1 MGFASSPTRL
11 AALDPLAGLLEKARI
26 RDSRHLKKD
35 EATLCLEGYENFCAL
50 LCETCVLC
58 QQAKPG
64 RTRLP
69 GLLQPL
75 PVSTAWQII
84 SLDFV
89 EGLPRAQS
97 ANCILVVVDSFT
109 KYGHFISLSHPFTAA
124 GVAKLFMNH
133 IYKLHGMLSVIVSD
147 RDRVFT
153 SQLWRELFR
162 LARVELHMSSSYHPQ
177 SDGQTERLNQTMETF
192 LRCFVNACPS
202 KWVHWSPTAESG
214 ITIATIKLLGCLHLW
229 LYMGILLVNL
239 ASQKGI
245 RWAVPDLS
253 E

>member
-97 ANCILVVVDSFT
+97 ANCILAYKYFRPYKILSRVGQVSYRLPT
-109 KYGHFISLSHPFTAA
+109 KFFS
-124 GVAKLFMNH
+124 N
-133 IYKLHGMLSVIVSD
+133 
-147 RDRVFT
+147 
-153 SQLWRELFR
+153 
-162 LARVELHMSSSYHPQ
+162 SSYV
-177 SDGQTERLNQTMETF
+177 S
-192 LRCFVNACPS
+192 CFATKTNC
-202 KWVHWSPTAESG
+202 WLFSPGYPIGSG
-214 ITIATIKLLGCLHLW
+214 C
-229 LYMGILLVNL
+229 
-239 ASQKGI
+239 S
-245 RWAVPDLS
+245 
-253 E
+253 